1 MNAKITTSLRARKK
15 IVLWL
20 LVGSG
25 LLLLTA
31 ANSHLVYVAFTSQPD
46 CVAHLK
52 PGEGSAQPGH
62 FSAAKSSCASR

>member
-1 MNAKITTSLRARKK
+1 MNVVGATSPTSRKR

-20 LVGSG
+20 LIGSG
-25 LLLLTA
+25 ILLLTA

-46 CVAHLK
+46 CVVHLR

-62 FSAAKSSCASR
+62 FSAAKSSCTSR